1 MNKTELINA
10 VAAKAEITKAD
21 AHKIVDAVFDA
32 INEGLTAEGK
42 VILPGFG
49 SFEVRNRTARV
60 GRNPR
65 TGEQIKIA
73 ASRVPAFKPG
83 KAMKDAVSKKKK

>member
-21 AHKIVDAVFDA
+21 AQKIGDAVFDA
-32 INEGLTAEGK
+32 INEGLVAGGK
-42 VILPGFG
+42 AILPGFG

-73 ASRVPAFKPG
+73 AARVPAFKPG
-83 KAMKDAVSKKKK
+83 KAMKDAVSKKK